1 MGVLGGLALVLAV
14 ANGSIWQRE
23 QLLGSGRVV
32 ILELAPV
39 DPRSLM
45 QGDYM
50 ALTFA
55 AGREVTLAQDGS
67 RDPALTQDEVLNYEP
82 DGYLVLAQDERGVGK
97 VLRIQPGTQPRAD
110 GECRCATACATTACA
125 SSPMRISSPR
135 ARPSAMKSRGSA
147 NCAWAR
153 TARRCWCGCWGG
165 LAAAIKA
172 AGARS
177 AARRRKAARPLRR
190 GPRQETR
197 RVGRAVEG
205 LEAQRAPGVL

>member
-1 MGVLGGLALVLAV
+1 MLAV

-55 AGREVTLAQDGS
+55 AGREVTRLRKDGS

-97 VLRIQPGTQPRAD
+97 VLRIQPGQPRAD
-110 GECRCATACATTACA
+110 GEVPLRRVRDNGV
-125 SSPMRISSPR
+125 RIVTNAYFFPR

-147 NCAWAR
+147 NAR
-153 TARRCWCGCWGG
+153 GRERRG
-165 LAAAIKA
+165 A
-172 AGARS
+172 AGAD
-177 AARRRKAARPLRR
+177 AGADLQPL
-190 GPRQETR
+190 
-197 RVGRAVEG
+197 
-205 LEAQRAPGVL
+205 